1 MAHSGRILLQLQVQ
15 PAQSAAEMSVS
26 AVSVFSAVFG
36 QNQSRIKDAPSSFGS
51 LDERAFSRFSAVSA
65 FSVNRAGSRQ
75 YGVND
80 QAASGAGRSR
90 RRRSL
95 GATPPAAP
103 VPADPSIIPM
113 ETIR

>member
-1 MAHSGRILLQLQVQ
+1 
-15 PAQSAAEMSVS
+15 MSVS

-36 QNQSRIKDAPSSFGS
+36 QNQSRIKDASSSFGS

-75 YGVND
+75 YSVND
-80 QAASGAGRSR
+80 QPASGPGRSR

-95 GATPPAAP
+95 GATPPA
-103 VPADPSIIPM
+103 VPGPSDFKTSLL
-113 ETIR
+113 ESTR

>member
-1 MAHSGRILLQLQVQ
+1 
-15 PAQSAAEMSVS
+15 MSVS

-36 QNQSRIKDAPSSFGS
+36 QNQSRIKDALSSFGS
-51 LDERAFSRFSAVSA
+51 LDERAFSRFSAVSV
-65 FSVNRAGSRQ
+65 FSVNYAGARQ
-75 YGVND
+75 YSVID
-80 QAASGAGRSR
+80 QPASGLGRSR

-103 VPADPSIIPM
+103 GPSECPTIRL